1 MKNANKQLQEEVIT
15 FHKVIIG
22 FAYHWV
28 HNGYDRDKL
37 NDVIKTVRNQ
47 LDFYGFVRLY
57 QIVEITGKPINYY
70 LKI

>member
-1 MKNANKQLQEEVIT
+1 MKVSPYTRSLLALH
-15 FHKVIIG
+15 F
-22 FAYHWV
+22 YWV
-28 HNGYDRDKL
+28 DNGCDRVKL

-47 LDFYGFVRLY
+47 VDFYGFVRLY

>member
-1 MKNANKQLQEEVIT
+1 MRLSFYTKHLLAQHL
-15 FHKVIIG
+15 
-22 FAYHWV
+22 YWV
-28 HNGYDRDKL
+28 ENGYDTVKL

-47 LDFYGFVRLY
+47 VDYGFVRLY